1 MTKCTYDTLGD
12 VLDALVINPVYTAPA
27 LQETSDELVVSAE
40 SGVVESTQMKLGLVI
55 PKPCKA
61 SAELDALYGNDKLC
75 DFPSVEFEVED
86 TEADIEANMP
96 PIPPAAPGQAR
107 APARCAVTLR
117 NAPNA
122 FKQDERNLPAD
133 GAGPSAG
140 NFA

>member
-1 MTKCTYDTLGD
+1 MTPWAT
-12 VLDALVINPVYTAPA
+12 LDALVINPVYTAPA
-27 LQETSDELVVSAE
+27 LHTSDDLVVSAE

-55 PKPCKA
+55 PEPCKT

-75 DFPSVEFEVED
+75 NFPPVEFEVED
-86 TEADIEANMP
+86 SEATP
-96 PIPPAAPGQAR
+96 PVDRPVAPAAPGQAR

-133 GAGPSAG
+133 GAGPLRSVV
-140 NFA
+140 